1 MVGVWV
7 GAFVGAFV
15 GALVAFVGAL
25 VGAFVGALVGA
36 LVGAFV
42 EPPGVHHMRDRGGNV
57 ARKAEGGRKQTV
69 KNIYNAQNPKVRT
82 VVG

>member
-25 VGAFVGALVGA
+25 VGALVGA
-36 LVGAFV
+36 FVGAFV
-42 EPPGVHHMRDRGGNV
+42 EPPGVHHMRERGGNV

>member
-25 VGAFVGALVGA
+25 VGA

-42 EPPGVHHMRDRGGNV
+42 EPPGVHHMRERGGYV

-82 VVG
+82 VVR